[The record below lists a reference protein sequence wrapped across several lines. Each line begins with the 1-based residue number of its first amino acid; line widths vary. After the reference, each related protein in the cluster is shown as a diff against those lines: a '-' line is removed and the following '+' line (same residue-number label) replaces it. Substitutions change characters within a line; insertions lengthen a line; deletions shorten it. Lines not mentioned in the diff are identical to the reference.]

1 MAKIAYPECGKIVT
15 THGCHGGVKI
25 ESWCDTP
32 EVLAGLPAL
41 YLKNNGAYRRV
52 SLQKTAVSRN
62 MVYATL
68 EGVDTM
74 EAADLLRGTVVYARR
89 EDLRLPEGCML
100 IAEMIGLPVFDVNT
114 GDKLGVLK
122 DVIHPAHTDIYVIT
136 TPKGEAMVPV
146 VEEFVKRV
154 SEEGIYLSPI
164 EGMFEQ

>member
-1 MAKIAYPECGKIVT
+1 
-15 THGCHGGVKI
+15 
-25 ESWCDTP
+25 
-32 EVLAGLPAL
+32 
-41 YLKNNGAYRRV
+41 
-52 SLQKTAVSRN
+52 
-62 MVYATL
+62 
-68 EGVDTM
+68 
-74 EAADLLRGTVVYARR
+74 
-89 EDLRLPEGCML
+89 ML

>member
-25 ESWCDTP
+25 ESWCDSP
-32 EVLAGLPAL
+32 EVLAALPAL
-41 YLKNNGAYRRV
+41 YLKKEGAFARV
-52 SLQKTAVSRN
+52 ALKKAAISRN

-74 EAADLLRGTVVYARR
+74 EQADAMRGTVVYARR
-89 EDLRLPEGCML
+89 EDLRLPEGAML
-100 IAEMIGLPVFDVNT
+100 IVEMIGLPVYHAQT
-114 GDKLGVLK
+114 GEKLGVLK

-136 TPKGEAMVPV
+136 TEKGEAMVPV

-154 SEEGIYLSPI
+154 DESGVYLAPI
-164 EGMFEQ
+164 EGMF